1 MEHDDREND
10 AGLLSRAAAGDDEAL
25 DCLYRAHRAVAHGV
39 AFRVLRDATLA
50 EDAVQEGFIDLWRTA
65 AKFDAERAPVRAWL
79 CVLVHRRAVDLAR
92 REARRHAADGR
103 QHGPDPASYTAEEV
117 AVLRYDQRRV
127 RDALATLPSSQRDL
141 LEHAYWGGLTQPQ
154 LAERFGLPLGTV
166 KSRTFEALRQ
176 LRQEL
181 LAA

>member
-1 MEHDDREND
+1 MEPFLNND
-10 AGLLSRAAAGDDEAL
+10 AALLSRAASGDNEAL
-25 DCLYRAHRAVAHGV
+25 ECLYRAHRAVAHGV
-39 AFRVLRDATLA
+39 AFRVLRDAALA
-50 EDAVQEGFIDLWRTA
+50 EDAVQEGFLDLWRTA
-65 AKFDAERAPVRAWL
+65 SGFDAKRAPVRAWL

-92 REARRHAADGR
+92 REARRYVVDGR
-103 QHGPDPASYTAEEV
+103 QPDPHAASYTAEDV
-117 AVLRYDQRRV
+117 AVLRYDRRRV
-127 RDALATLPSSQRDL
+127 RDALARLPGSQREL

-181 LAA
+181 VAA